1 MARWKRSPGMFNF
14 AVPHPRGEQM
24 PHGLSR
30 LGEALGVGALIR
42 AFSFTVLLAAIVA
55 RPAPS
60 AAVDARHEM
69 VAAEGDLAA
78 RAGLG
83 VLKHGGNAVDA
94 AVATSLVL
102 GVTNSGSCGI
112 GGGGFML
119 IYWAKSHRLY
129 GLDYRERAPM
139 AANSAMYVRNGKADE
154 ELARN
159 GPLAVAVPGELAGL
173 DAALRRFGTMKFAA
187 LAAPA
192 IKLARDGFPLTPHM
206 ADDIRLTASKIS
218 QDPGFRTVFFDDA
231 GAPLTAGA
239 IAYNRKLAS
248 LLEGFGND
256 PVADFYHGKAAR
268 HIVGYMKQRG
278 GLLTLSDLA
287 DYRPVWRM
295 PISIGYR
302 GYQIYTM
309 PPPSSGGVVLEI
321 LAMLESD
328 PVGGL
333 GVDSPLYLA
342 RLIQLMRQGFIDRA
356 NYADPAYVTVPL
368 TRLLSA
374 KHVAEAR
381 EIALHHAG
389 GSGIT
394 VAHDHGTSN
403 FCVVDRE
410 GNVVVVTTTI
420 NTIFGAK
427 MMIPELGLILND
439 EMDDFTVAPG
449 VPNAFKLVQADANEV
464 APGKRPLS
472 SMSPVIVLKNGQ
484 PILAAGASGGPTIIN
499 GVVQVVLNELDFHL
513 GPEQAVAEPRI
524 HDQAAPDIVLVETNM
539 PAKIDAA
546 LVQMGYQLKTVPELG
561 AVNSIEIAPD
571 NLRGAFDHRK
581 GGGVAGD

>member
-1 MARWKRSPGMFNF
+1 MSGCRL
-14 AVPHPRGEQM
+14 
-24 PHGLSR
+24 LSYFESR
-30 LGEALGVGALIR
+30 ALIR

-60 AAVDARHEM
+60 AAVDAPYEM

-78 RAGLG
+78 QAGLS

-139 AANSAMYVRNGKADE
+139 AANAAMYVRNGKADE
-154 ELARN
+154 DLARS

-192 IKLARDGFPLTPHM
+192 IKLARGGFPITPHM
-206 ADDIRLTASKIS
+206 ADDIRLTAGKIS
-218 QDPGFRTVFFDDA
+218 QDAGFRTIFFDDA
-231 GAPLTAGA
+231 GVPLKAGA
-239 IAYNRKLAS
+239 IAYNRKLAA
-248 LLEGFGND
+248 LLEGFD
-256 PVADFYHGKAAR
+256 DEPVADFYRGKTAHQIA
-268 HIVGYMKQRG
+268 GYMKQHG

-287 DYRPVWRM
+287 DYRPVWRT
-295 PISIGYR
+295 PISTGYR
-302 GYQIYTM
+302 GYQVYTM

-328 PVGGL
+328 PVGGF
-333 GVDSPLYLA
+333 GVDSPLYVA

-356 NYADPAYVTVPL
+356 AYADPAYVTVPL
-368 TRLLSA
+368 THLLSA

-381 EIALHHAG
+381 AAALHHAG
-389 GSGIT
+389 SPGIT
-394 VAHDHGTSN
+394 IAHDHGTSN
-403 FCVVDRE
+403 FCVVDRK

-427 MMIPELGLILND
+427 MMIPELGLILNN

-449 VPNAFKLVQADANEV
+449 VPNAFKLVQATANEV

-472 SMSPVIVLKNGQ
+472 SMSPVIVLKNGK
-484 PILAAGASGGPTIIN
+484 PILAAGASGGPTIIS
-499 GVVQVVLNELDFHL
+499 GVVQVVLDELDFHL
-513 GPEQAVAEPRI
+513 APEQAVAEPRI
-524 HDQAAPDIVLVETNM
+524 HDQAAPDIALVETNM
-539 PAKIDAA
+539 PAKTSAA
-546 LVQMGYQLKTVPELG
+546 LAQMGYQLKTVPELG
-561 AVNSIEIAPD
+561 AVNTIEITPGK
-571 NLRGAFDHRK
+571 LSGAFDQRK

>member
-1 MARWKRSPGMFNF
+1 MSGFRF
-14 AVPHPRGEQM
+14 
-24 PHGLSR
+24 LSR
-30 LGEALGVGALIR
+30 SASRSLIR
-42 AFSFTVLLAAIVA
+42 AFAVALAASLA

-60 AAVDARHEM
+60 PAVDARHEM

-78 RAGLG
+78 QAGIS

-119 IYWAKSHRLY
+119 IYWARSHRLY

-139 AANSAMYVRNGKADE
+139 AANAAMYARDGRPNE
-154 ELARN
+154 ELARI

-173 DAALRRFGTMKFAA
+173 DVALRRFGTMKFAA

-192 IKLARDGFPLTPHM
+192 IELARDGFPITPHM
-206 ADDIRLTASKIS
+206 ADDIRLTAGKIWP
-218 QDPGFRTVFFDDA
+218 DPGLRAVFFDDA
-231 GAPLTAGA
+231 GAPLKAGA
-239 IAYNRKLAS
+239 IAHNRGLAA
-248 LLEGFGND
+248 LLEGLGNQ
-256 PVADFYHGKAAR
+256 PVTGFYRGKVAR
-268 HIVGYMKQRG
+268 EIAGYMKQHG
-278 GLLTLSDLA
+278 GLLTQADLA
-287 DYRPVWRM
+287 SYRAVWRT

-328 PVGGL
+328 PVARLGG
-333 GVDSPLYLA
+333 DSPLYLA
-342 RLIQLMRQGFIDRA
+342 RLIPLMRQGFIDRA
-356 NYADPAYVTVPL
+356 DYADPAYVTVPL

-374 KHVAEAR
+374 KHIAEAR
-381 EIALHHAG
+381 AVALRHG
-389 GSGIT
+389 GGPGIT

-427 MMIPELGLILND
+427 MMIPELGLILNN

-449 VPNAFKLVQADANEV
+449 VPNAFSLVQASANEV

-472 SMSPVIVLKNGQ
+472 SMSPVIALKNGR
-484 PILAAGASGGPTIIN
+484 PILATGASGGPTIIS
-499 GVVQVVLNELDFHL
+499 GVLQVVIGELDFKL
-513 GPEQAVAEPRI
+513 DPEQAVAQPRV
-524 HDQAAPDIVLVETNM
+524 HDQAAPDMVLVEANMRPKTN
-539 PAKIDAA
+539 AA
-546 LVQMGYQLKTVPELG
+546 LAQMGYRLKTVAELG
-561 AVNSIEIAPD
+561 AVNSIEIAAGK
-571 NLRGAFDHRK
+571 LRGAFDQRK

>member
-1 MARWKRSPGMFNF
+1 M
-14 AVPHPRGEQM
+14 
-24 PHGLSR
+24 
-30 LGEALGVGALIR
+30 IR
-42 AFSFTVLLAAIVA
+42 AFSFAVLLAIIIA
-55 RPAPS
+55 RPVPS

-69 VAAEGDLAA
+69 IAAEGDLAA
-78 RAGLG
+78 QAGLG

-139 AANSAMYVRNGKADE
+139 AANAAMYVRNGKADE

-173 DAALRRFGTMKFAA
+173 DAALRRFGTMKFSA

-192 IKLARDGFPLTPHM
+192 IKLARDGFPITPHM

-218 QDPGFRTVFFDDA
+218 QDAGFHMVFFDDA
-231 GAPLTAGA
+231 GVPLKAGA
-239 IAYNRKLAS
+239 IAHNRKLAAM
-248 LLEGFGND
+248 LEGLD
-256 PVADFYHGKAAR
+256 DEPVADFYHGKTAR
-268 HIVGYMKQRG
+268 QIADYMKQHG

-287 DYRPVWRM
+287 NYRPVWRT

-328 PVGGL
+328 PVSGL
-333 GVDSPLYLA
+333 GVDSPPYLA
-342 RLIQLMRQGFIDRA
+342 HLIPLMRQGFIDRA
-356 NYADPAYVTVPL
+356 DYADPAYVTVPL

-374 KHVAEAR
+374 KHIAEAR
-381 EIALHHAG
+381 AIAMHHAG
-389 GSGIT
+389 SPGIT

-403 FCVVDRE
+403 FCVVDHK

-427 MMIPELGLILND
+427 MMIPELGLILNN

-449 VPNAFKLVQADANEV
+449 VPNAFKLVQATANEV

-484 PILAAGASGGPTIIN
+484 PILAAGASGGPTIIS
-499 GVVQVVLNELDFHL
+499 GVVQVVLNELDFRL
-513 GPEQAVAEPRI
+513 DPEQAVAEPRI
-524 HDQAAPDIVLVETNM
+524 HDQAAPDLVLMETNM
-539 PAKIDAA
+539 PAKTSAA
-546 LVQMGYQLKTVPELG
+546 LVQMGYRLKTVPELG
-561 AVNSIEIAPD
+561 AVNSIEIAPG
-571 NLRGAFDHRK
+571 NLRGAFDQRK